1 LKKVLAGLAVLATAL
16 GFGLLAP
23 SASAD
28 PTTDLSLATSNHCS
42 FSTVVAEVKN
52 VAATNYV
59 VRVDVTSNSIL
70 YQRVAT
76 ATSGSTI
83 KISLPG
89 ISGSYTAKLYYKS
102 GADFLEVPGAVVT
115 GQNICQIEAKA
126 TCSGQRVSLEFKNT
140 GTARASMYTRM
151 LLPLPQQGSYTELLP
166 GEGKTRLVAVTLDQ
180 PYAITVSPVN
190 GTRAE
195 NIFYF
200 SGTCSVAAPTSTVS
214 AS

>member
-1 LKKVLAGLAVLATAL
+1 LKKILAGLAILATAL

-52 VAATNYV
+52 TAATNYV

-70 YQRVAT
+70 HQRVAT

-83 KISLPG
+83 KVPFPG
-89 ISGSYTAKLYYKS
+89 VSGSYTAKLYYKS
-102 GADFLEVPGAVVT
+102 GADFLEVPGTTVT

-126 TCSGQRVSLEFKNT
+126 ACSGQRVALEFKNT

-151 LLPLPQQGSYTELLP
+151 LLPLPQQGNYTELLP

-180 PYAITVSPVN
+180 PFAITVSPVN
-190 GTRAE
+190 GAE
-195 NIFYF
+195 NISYF
-200 SGTCSVAAPTSTVS
+200 SGTCSLTASSSVVAAS
-214 AS
+214 